1 MFFEQNKG
9 NFFEPPTINSNQS
22 NTKEL
27 KNFFTAVNGEQGDDK
42 FMSIF
47 DKNDKKWKRLI
58 YFDFHV

>member
-9 NFFEPPTINSNQS
+9 NFFEPPTINSNQG

-47 DKNDKKWKRLI
+47 DKSDKKWKG
-58 YFDFHV
+58 